1 MYLEK
6 CPVCN
11 GKGIVPN
18 GFYTTNNNFY
28 YSTTTGS
35 EICRS
40 CYGKGYIS
48 IPTNDIMDTVDS
60 SNIGINY
67 VDNMKFDS
75 LNIGDIVYVEPS
87 NTLKDCIKEQYDVD
101 VSKYDYIQC
110 KIWALGVKENDEVS
124 VYLFKGTK
132 DYYCNIS
139 IEDVHRCISG
149 DAKVCYYDDEDYQIG
164 DKVYYLHGTCVEF
177 GEITL
182 KFKSIDNKDLYNLQL
197 FTGNVVYGISKERIY
212 KYTDLIEKYMDT
224 EKELTSSDNKHTP
237 KFNKSQNFILN
248 PIGLRMFNKPIADA
262 NLSDEVKVEL
272 IDYLYYDELNS
283 CEWYSMKIP
292 DINGKV
298 YVLPDTCIS
307 IKNDTIVIRNLEDTL
322 PLMNSSDYKD
332 RFVAEY
338 LQLCIR
344 KENLYNTISK
354 YYDVE
359 LEFELDCPIKM
370 LEEQYDL
377 MYKYAEK
384 LEERAKIENIDLSMY
399 KIELE

>member
-11 GKGIVPN
+11 GKGTVPN
-18 GFYTTNNNFY
+18 GFYTTNNGFY

-48 IPTNDIMDTVDS
+48 IPTNDVMDTIDS

-67 VDNMKFDS
+67 IDNMKFDG
-75 LNIGDIVYVEPS
+75 LNIGDIVYVES
-87 NTLKDCIKEQYDVD
+87 KILKDYIKEQYGID

-110 KIWALGVKENDEVS
+110 KIWDMIDKEIY
-124 VYLFKGTK
+124 VYVFKGDKSNYIVLDK
-132 DYYCNIS
+132 DIRRV
-139 IEDVHRCISG
+139 IPG
-149 DAKVCYYDDEDYQIG
+149 DAKVCYYDDENYQIG

-177 GEITL
+177 GAQITL
-182 KFKSIDNKDLYNLQL
+182 KFKSIDNKDLYNLEL
-197 FTGNVVYGISKERIY
+197 STGNVVYGISKERIY
-212 KYTDLIEKYMDT
+212 KYTDLIEKYKDI

-237 KFNKSQNFILN
+237 KFDGSQNLILN
-248 PIGLRMFNKPIADA
+248 PIGLEMFNKLIADA

-283 CEWYSMKIP
+283 CEWYSVKIP
-292 DINGKV
+292 EINDMT

-307 IKNDTIVIRNLEDTL
+307 IKNDTIVIKNLQDTI
-322 PLMNSSDYKD
+322 PLMNSSNYKD
-332 RFVAEY
+332 RFIAEY

-344 KENLYNTISK
+344 KEKLYNMINK
-354 YYDVE
+354 YNEGE
-359 LEFELDCPIKM
+359 LEFEPTCPIKM

-377 MYKYAEK
+377 MHKYAEK
-384 LEERAKIENIDLSMY
+384 LEERAKIENIDLDMY

>member
-28 YSTTTGS
+28 YSTTTCG
-35 EICRS
+35 ETCRS

-48 IPTNDIMDTVDS
+48 IPINDMMDTIDS

-67 VDNMKFDS
+67 VDNMKFDE
-75 LNIGDIVYVEPS
+75 LDIGDIVYVES
-87 NTLKDCIKEQYDVD
+87 KILKDYIKEQYGID

-132 DYYCNIS
+132 DYYCNTS
-139 IEDVHRCISG
+139 IEDIHKVISG
-149 DAKVCYYDDEDYQIG
+149 DAKVCYYDDENYQIG

-177 GEITL
+177 GAQITL
-182 KFKSIDNKDLYNLQL
+182 KSKSIDNKDVYNLKL
-197 FTGNVVYGISKERIY
+197 PEGNVIYGISKERIY
-212 KYTDLIEKYMDT
+212 KYSDLIEKYKDT

-237 KFNKSQNFILN
+237 KFNRSQNLILN
-248 PIGLRMFNKPIADA
+248 PAGLELFNKSITDL

-283 CEWYSMKIP
+283 CEWYYIKIP
-292 DINGKV
+292 EIYNIV
-298 YVLPDTCIS
+298 CVFPDTYIS
-307 IKNDTIVIRNLEDTL
+307 IKDDTIVIRNLQDTL
-322 PLMNSSDYKD
+322 PLMNSSNYKD
-332 RFVAEY
+332 RFIAEY

-344 KENLYNTISK
+344 KEKLYNEG
-354 YYDVE
+354 E

-377 MYKYAEK
+377 MHKYAEK
-384 LEERAKIENIDLSMY
+384 LEERAKIEDINLDMY